1 MRQHDLKSYTG
12 NECWFFSFKVNH
24 FHCSHVDPHVDLPG
38 DQSFF
43 EQFLLT
49 CIPRLPTWEHDQEL
63 VLLEIHSY
71 LNVKSPDHFD
81 FPAKAACLSANT
93 LSKNLQKFICFP
105 KVALNKDS
113 AVEYLFSLLAWSP
126 KSLGWASPPSTPFPP
141 PPWIFDCRLGFDEF
155 WKVPWGLTHLQQ
167 MFQSRICCLNNLHF
181 QSLHIN
187 LIQYSKQVMVLSFFV
202 ANALGLTLLL
212 FHPLKPRHVVG
223 SEVGLHEWVSIW
235 RGDKAAVK
243 QINSLAFDQ
252 TRLWSDE
259 MWTE

>member
-1 MRQHDLKSYTG
+1 MRQHDLRSHTG

-43 EQFLLT
+43 EQFLLIR
-49 CIPRLPTWEHDQEL
+49 IPRLLKACNPSAGTANMRTLHDQEL

-93 LSKNLQKFICFP
+93 LSKNLQNSREFKCFP
-105 KVALNKDS
+105 KVGLNKDS
-113 AVEYLFSLLAWSP
+113 VVEYLFSLLAWSP

-167 MFQSRICCLNNLHF
+167 MFQSRICCLNNLH
-181 QSLHIN
+181 I
-187 LIQYSKQVMVLSFFV
+187 
-202 ANALGLTLLL
+202 
-212 FHPLKPRHVVG
+212 
-223 SEVGLHEWVSIW
+223 
-235 RGDKAAVK
+235 
-243 QINSLAFDQ
+243 
-252 TRLWSDE
+252 
-259 MWTE
+259 